1 MRTKGIFIQ
10 DKTAIHSS
18 IWGGKAS
25 QFFIICLLSLFAAV
39 LPAAAQ
45 STSTASVTTTN
56 DADQDWVG
64 VDPSKVVSSDSA
76 TNVKTVYFYNVG
88 KKMFLGRGG
97 RWGTEAVL
105 SEVGQP
111 FIISSYSSSNNSGYV
126 FQSNATE
133 LSGDTDKG
141 YLYTPG
147 TNAAYDK
154 LNFFSDA
161 QSGTIFYVETVD
173 NSANKNIYKI
183 SCYSTS
189 DTQTTSKEGTKYY
202 MVGAYNSSSSS
213 IKDLSST
220 AINCFTSSNLPSDS
234 TDCWI
239 LVSQKERHNK
249 FKTNANSRFCH
260 VPGTALIYDDDFA
273 RQDQTISNW
282 KQADDKTSLT
292 QGWSATLPESSST
305 TTYYV
310 GNGNK
315 NNSTGQENNGAYMAA
330 NMIGASGTIQQTIEN
345 VFIPGWYEIRCNAFT
360 TSTKGKVVLFAQT
373 GNGTA
378 NGKTSS
384 EYDEAHTT
392 VYSGERPANY
402 LATAKEVADSK
413 YQISVCVK
421 VSEKTTQ
428 DDDDVACNPLTFGV
442 TISDG
447 EDSDLTTIDNFELIY
462 RGKVVDKIVLDET
475 NDGKEEY
482 KEVALTTSGT
492 SLQENVNY
500 MQAQNNIRT
509 QESMCEVYIKRTM
522 KKDQWN
528 SIILPFRLTN
538 GDVEA
543 MWGDGAVVT
552 EFKGARDESNPH
564 YIYFDKTTDGIYPGK
579 LYLVKPT
586 ALNTETL
593 LSDVESSNA
602 VKTDDSKITIAAKT
616 EHVYHIDAPRYG
628 VDANEKAVTYTNE
641 TIKGDTG
648 KEWYEDDSETLQ
660 FAGTYFKGTG
670 NVPGNSYY
678 IANNKWYYSG
688 KNVKNNSK
696 GFRAWIQPAASTSD
710 NSEAK
715 GYTFYI
721 NGINSTDESTTVI
734 ESITNGSNALPAS
747 FDVYTIGGQKV
758 RSAASS
764 LDGLAKGVYIVEGKK
779 YVKR

>member
-1 MRTKGIFIQ
+1 MRTKGKFIQ
-10 DKTAIHSS
+10 DETAIHPY

-25 QFFIICLLSLFAAV
+25 QFLIIFVLSLFAVA
-39 LPAAAQ
+39 LPATAQ
-45 STSTASVTTTN
+45 STSTASVTTTS

-76 TNVKTVYFYNVG
+76 ANVKTVYFYNVG

-111 FIISSYSSSNNSGYV
+111 FTISSNNKGYT
-126 FQSNATE
+126 FQSKTTME
-133 LSGDTDKG
+133 SGTTAG
-141 YLYTPG
+141 YLVTPRTSYT
-147 TNAAYDK
+147 TDYY
-154 LNFFSDA
+154 NFFSDGG
-161 QSGTIFYVETVD
+161 SGTIFYVETVS

-183 SCYSTS
+183 SCYRSTNSNS
-189 DTQTTSKEGTKYY
+189 DQTTSTTGTKYY
-202 MVGAYNSSSSS
+202 MVGAYNSSSTS

-273 RQDQTISNW
+273 RKDQTISYW
-282 KQADDKTSLT
+282 RQADDKTSLT

-310 GNGNK
+310 GNGIADNEQI
-315 NNSTGQENNGAYMAA
+315 SNGAYMAA

-373 GNGTA
+373 GSGSA
-378 NGKTSS
+378 IGKTTS
-384 EYDEAHTT
+384 EYDEAHAI
-392 VYSGERPANY
+392 VYSGERPTTY
-402 LATAKEVADSK
+402 LATAQEVADSK

-421 VSEKTTQ
+421 VSEKITQ
-428 DDDDVACNPLTFGV
+428 DDDDVTCNPLTFGV

-447 EDSDLTTIDNFELIY
+447 ENTDLTTIDNFELIY

-475 NDGKEEY
+475 NEGKEEY

-492 SLQENVNY
+492 SLQDNVNY

-509 QESMCEVYIKRTM
+509 QGSMCEVYIKRTM
-522 KKDQWN
+522 KTNQWN
-528 SIILPFRLTN
+528 SIILPFRLTD
-538 GDVEA
+538 GDVKA
-543 MWGDGAVVT
+543 MWGNDAVVT

-602 VKTDDSKITIAAKT
+602 VKTDGSKITLAANT
-616 EHVYHIDAPRYG
+616 ENVYHIDAPRYG

-648 KEWYEDDSETLQ
+648 KEWYDDESEQLQ

-688 KNVKNNSK
+688 KNVTNNSK
-696 GFRAWIQPAASTSD
+696 GFRAWIQQAAPASG

-734 ESITNGSNALPAS
+734 ERITNGSNALPAS

-779 YVKR
+779 YVKK

>member
-1 MRTKGIFIQ
+1 MRTKGKFIQ
-10 DKTAIHSS
+10 DETAIHPY

-25 QFFIICLLSLFAAV
+25 QFLIIFVLSLFAVA
-39 LPAAAQ
+39 LPATAQ
-45 STSTASVTTTN
+45 STSTASVTTTS

-76 TNVKTVYFYNVG
+76 ANVKTVYFYNVG

-97 RWGTEAVL
+97 NWGTEAVL

-111 FIISSYSSSNNSGYV
+111 FIISSYSSSSSNSGYV

-133 LSGDTDKG
+133 LSGDTNKG

-147 TNAAYDK
+147 QSAAYDK

-161 QSGTIFYVETVD
+161 TSGTIFYVESVS

-183 SCYSTS
+183 SCYRASGT
-189 DTQTTSKEGTKYY
+189 DTQTTSTTGTKYY
-202 MVGAYNSSSSS
+202 MVGAYNSNSSS

-220 AINCFTSSNLPSDS
+220 AINCFESSNLSDS

-273 RQDQTISNW
+273 RKDQTISYW
-282 KQADDKTSLT
+282 RQADDKTSLT

-310 GNGNK
+310 GNGIADK
-315 NNSTGQENNGAYMAA
+315 EQISNGAYMAA

-373 GNGTA
+373 GNGSA
-378 NGKTSS
+378 NGKTTS
-384 EYDEAHTT
+384 EYDEAHAT
-392 VYSGERPANY
+392 VYSSTRPTTY
-402 LATAKEVADSK
+402 LATAQEVADSK

-428 DDDDVACNPLTFGV
+428 DDDDVTCNPLTFGV

-447 EDSDLTTIDNFELIY
+447 ENTDLTTIDNFELIY

-475 NDGKEEY
+475 NEGKEEY
-482 KEVALTTSGT
+482 QEVALTTSGT
-492 SLQENVNY
+492 SLQKNVNY

-509 QESMCEVYIKRTM
+509 QGSMCEVYIKRTM

-528 SIILPFRLTN
+528 SIILPFRLTD
-538 GDVEA
+538 GDVKA
-543 MWGDGAVVT
+543 MWGDDAVIT

-593 LSDVESSNA
+593 SSDVESSNA
-602 VKTDDSKITIAAKT
+602 VKTDGSKITLAANT
-616 EHVYHIDAPRYG
+616 ANVYHIDAPRYG

-648 KEWYEDDSETLQ
+648 KEWYDDESEQLQ

-688 KNVKNNSK
+688 KNVTNNSK
-696 GFRAWIQPAASTSD
+696 GFRAWIQQAASASGNT
-710 NSEAK
+710 EAK

-734 ESITNGSNALPAS
+734 ESITNSSNALPAS

-779 YVKR
+779 YVKK

>member
-111 FIISSYSSSNNSGYV
+111 FIISSNNSGYV

-133 LSGDTDKG
+133 LSGDTNKG

-147 TNAAYDK
+147 QSASYDK

-161 QSGTIFYVETVD
+161 QSGTIFYVETVG

-183 SCYSTS
+183 FCYRASGT
-189 DTQTTSKEGTKYY
+189 DTQTTSTSGTKYY
-202 MVGAYNSSSSS
+202 MVGAYNSSSTS

-310 GNGNK
+310 GNGNE

-330 NMIGASGTIQQTIEN
+330 NMIGASGTIQQTIDN

-373 GNGTA
+373 GYGTA

-384 EYDEAHTT
+384 EYDEAHAT
-392 VYSGERPANY
+392 VYSGERPTTY

-428 DDDDVACNPLTFGV
+428 DVEDVTCNPLTFGV

-475 NDGKEEY
+475 NEGEAKY
-482 KEVALTTSGT
+482 KEVALTTSGAT
-492 SLQENVNY
+492 LQENVNY

-586 ALNTETL
+586 ALNTDTL
-593 LSDVESSNA
+593 SSDVESSNA
-602 VKTDDSKITIAAKT
+602 INIDGKSKITLEANTAD
-616 EHVYHIDAPRYG
+616 VYHIDAPRYG

-648 KEWYEDDSETLQ
+648 KEWNEDDSKTLQ

-688 KNVKNNSK
+688 KGVTNNSK

-710 NSEAK
+710 NTEAK

>member
-1 MRTKGIFIQ
+1 MQTKEIIIQ
-10 DKTAIHSS
+10 GKTAIHSS

-25 QFFIICLLSLFAAV
+25 QLFIIFVLSLFAVA
-39 LPAAAQ
+39 LPATAQ
-45 STSTASVTTTN
+45 STSTASVTTTS

-76 TNVKTVYFYNVG
+76 ANVKTVYFYNVG

-97 RWGTEAVL
+97 NWGTECAL
-105 SEVGQP
+105 SEVGMSYT
-111 FIISSYSSSNNSGYV
+111 IASTKSSKNTYYT
-126 FQSNATE
+126 FQSTIKNRDGNTN
-133 LSGDTDKG
+133 G
-141 YLYTPG
+141 YLFLAG
-147 TNAAYDK
+147 TTSDADK
-154 LNFFSDA
+154 LNYFSDKA
-161 QSGTIFYVETVD
+161 SSD
-173 NSANKNIYKI
+173 NFTFTAVSNSSNKKIYRI
-183 SCYSTS
+183 SSKLNN
-189 DTQTTSKEGTKYY
+189 TTYY
-202 MVGAYNSSSSS
+202 MVGGYNNSSTSK
-213 IKDLSST
+213 IQTT
-220 AINCFTSSNLPSDS
+220 AINAFTSTQTDS

-239 LVSQKERHNK
+239 LVTEKERKQK
-249 FKTNANSRFCH
+249 FHTNANSRFCH
-260 VPGTALIYDDDFA
+260 VPGTFLIQDEDFA
-273 RQDQTISNW
+273 RKDNKISYW
-282 KQADDKTSLT
+282 KQV
-292 QGWSATLPESSST
+292 ATATETALSNGGAVTDFPSSSSST
-305 TTYYV
+305 IYYV
-310 GNGNK
+310 GNGINQDGTTDQ
-315 NNSTGQENNGAYMAA
+315 NASGSYMAA

-373 GNGTA
+373 GNGSAT
-378 NGKTSS
+378 GKTTS
-384 EYDEAHTT
+384 EYDEAHATI
-392 VYSGERPANY
+392 YSDERPTTY

-447 EDSDLTTIDNFELIY
+447 EDTDLTTIDNFELIY
-462 RGKVVDKIVLDET
+462 RGKVVDKIVLDEA
-475 NDGKEEY
+475 NEGNAVY

-509 QESMCEVYIKRTM
+509 QGSMCEVYIKRTM
-522 KKDQWN
+522 KQDQWN

-538 GDVEA
+538 GDVKA
-543 MWGDGAVVT
+543 MWGDDAVIT

-586 ALNTETL
+586 TLNTETL
-593 LSDVESSNA
+593 SSAVESSNA
-602 VKTDDSKITIAAKT
+602 VKTGGNKITLAANT
-616 EHVYHIDAPRYG
+616 ADVYHIDAPRYG

-648 KEWYEDDSETLQ
+648 KEWYDDESEQLQ

-688 KNVKNNSK
+688 KNVTNNSK
-696 GFRAWIQPAASTSD
+696 GFRAWIQQAASTSTD
-710 NSEAK
+710 SEAK

-721 NGINSTDESTTVI
+721 NGINSTDESATVI
-734 ESITNGSNALPAS
+734 ERITNGSSALPAS
-747 FDVYTIGGQKV
+747 FDVYTIDGQKV
-758 RSAASS
+758 RSAAFS

-779 YVKR
+779 YVKK

>member
-1 MRTKGIFIQ
+1 M
-10 DKTAIHSS
+10 
-18 IWGGKAS
+18 
-25 QFFIICLLSLFAAV
+25 

-64 VDPSKVVSSDSA
+64 VDPSKAVSSDSA
-76 TNVKTVYFYNVG
+76 EVKTVYFYNVG

-97 RWGTEAVL
+97 NWGTECAL
-105 SEVGQP
+105 SEVGMSYTIASVQSGRSTYYT
-111 FIISSYSSSNNSGYV
+111 FQSTIKNRDGNTNGYLFLAGTTSDADKLNYFSDKASSDNFTLTAVANSSNKKIYRISSKLSNTSYYMVGGYNSKSSSNN
-126 FQSNATE
+126 
-133 LSGDTDKG
+133 
-141 YLYTPG
+141 
-147 TNAAYDK
+147 
-154 LNFFSDA
+154 
-161 QSGTIFYVETVD
+161 
-173 NSANKNIYKI
+173 
-183 SCYSTS
+183 
-189 DTQTTSKEGTKYY
+189 QT
-202 MVGAYNSSSSS
+202 
-213 IKDLSST
+213 T
-220 AINCFTSSNLPSDS
+220 AINAFTSTQNDS

-239 LVSQKERHNK
+239 LVTEKERKQK
-249 FKTNANSRFCH
+249 FHTNANSRFCH
-260 VPGTALIYDDDFA
+260 VPGTFLIQDEDFA
-273 RQDQTISNW
+273 RKDNKISTW
-282 KQADDKTSLT
+282 KQVA
-292 QGWSATLPESSST
+292 ATVETALSNGGAVTDFPSSSSST
-305 TTYYV
+305 IYYV
-310 GNGNK
+310 GNGIDQDGTADQNA
-315 NNSTGQENNGAYMAA
+315 SGAYMAA

-384 EYDEAHTT
+384 EYDEAHATVFSGTRPTT
-392 VYSGERPANY
+392 Y

-447 EDSDLTTIDNFELIY
+447 KNTDLTTIDNFELVY
-462 RGKVVDKIVLDET
+462 RGTVVDKIVLDET
-475 NDGKEEY
+475 NEGNTEY

-492 SLQENVNY
+492 SLQNNVNY

-522 KKDQWN
+522 KKDKWN
-528 SIILPFRLTN
+528 SIILPFRLTD
-538 GDVEA
+538 GDVKA
-543 MWGDGAVVT
+543 MWGDDAVVT

-602 VKTDDSKITIAAKT
+602 VKTDASKITIAAKT

-648 KEWYEDDSETLQ
+648 KEWNEDDSETLQ

-688 KNVKNNSK
+688 KDVKNNSK
-696 GFRAWIQPAASTSD
+696 GFRAWIQRATSTSG

>member
-39 LPAAAQ
+39 HPAAAQ
-45 STSTASVTTTN
+45 STSTASVTTTS

-111 FIISSYSSSNNSGYV
+111 FIISSNNSGYV

-133 LSGDTDKG
+133 LSGDTNKG

-173 NSANKNIYKI
+173 NSANKYIYKI
-183 SCYSTS
+183 SCYRAS

-202 MVGAYNSSSSS
+202 MVGAYNSNSSS

-220 AINCFTSSNLPSDS
+220 AINCIENTTSYTDS

-273 RQDQTISNW
+273 RKDQTISYW
-282 KQADDKTSLT
+282 KQADDNTSLT
-292 QGWSATLPESSST
+292 QGWSATLPASSTT

-310 GNGNK
+310 GNGIADDQQI
-315 NNSTGQENNGAYMAA
+315 SNGAYMAA

-384 EYDEAHTT
+384 EYDEAHATVFSGTRPTT
-392 VYSGERPANY
+392 Y

-421 VSEKTTQ
+421 VSEKTIQ

-447 EDSDLTTIDNFELIY
+447 ENTDLTTIDNFELVY

-475 NDGKEEY
+475 NEGKEEY

-492 SLQENVNY
+492 TLQENVNY

-538 GDVEA
+538 GDVKA
-543 MWGDGAVVT
+543 MWGDDAVVT
-552 EFKGARDESNPH
+552 EFKGARDENNPH

-593 LSDVESSNA
+593 SSDVESSNA
-602 VKTDDSKITIAAKT
+602 INIDGKSKITLEANT
-616 EHVYHIDAPRYG
+616 PDVYHIDAPRYG

-648 KEWYEDDSETLQ
+648 KEWYDDVSKQLQ
-660 FAGTYFKGTG
+660 FAGTYFKGMG

-688 KNVKNNSK
+688 KNVTNNSK
-696 GFRAWIQPAASTSD
+696 GFRAWIQQATSTSD

-721 NGINSTDESTTVI
+721 NGINSTDENTTVI

-758 RSAASS
+758 RSAATS
-764 LDGLAKGVYIVEGKK
+764 LDGLAKGVYIVNGKK

>member
-1 MRTKGIFIQ
+1 MRTKGKFIQ
-10 DKTAIHSS
+10 DETAIHPY

-25 QFFIICLLSLFAAV
+25 QFLIICILSLFAAV

-45 STSTASVTTTN
+45 STSTASVTTTS

-64 VDPSKVVSSDSA
+64 VDPSKAVSTDSA
-76 TNVKTVYFYNVG
+76 ENVKTVYFYNVG

-111 FIISSYSSSNNSGYV
+111 FTISSKSNGYT
-126 FQSNATE
+126 FQSKTTME
-133 LSGDTDKG
+133 SGTTAG
-141 YLYTPG
+141 YLVTPRTSYT
-147 TNAAYDK
+147 TDCY
-154 LNFFSDA
+154 NFFSDGG
-161 QSGTIFYVETVD
+161 SGTIFYVETVS

-183 SCYSTS
+183 SCYRSTNSSS
-189 DTQTTSKEGTKYY
+189 DQTTSTTGTKYY
-202 MVGAYNSSSSS
+202 MVGAYNSNSSS

-220 AINCFTSSNLPSDS
+220 AINCFESSNLSDS

-273 RQDQTISNW
+273 RKDQTISYW
-282 KQADDKTSLT
+282 RQADDKTSLT
-292 QGWSATLPESSST
+292 QEWSATLPESSST

-310 GNGNK
+310 GNGIADNEQI
-315 NNSTGQENNGAYMAA
+315 SNGSYMAA

-373 GNGTA
+373 GNGSAT
-378 NGKTSS
+378 GKTTS
-384 EYDEAHTT
+384 EYDEAHAT
-392 VYSGERPANY
+392 VYAGERPTTY
-402 LATAKEVADSK
+402 LATAQEVADSK

-421 VSEKTTQ
+421 VSEKITQ
-428 DDDDVACNPLTFGV
+428 DDDDVTCNPLTFGV

-447 EDSDLTTIDNFELIY
+447 EDTDLTTIDNFELIY

-475 NDGKEEY
+475 NEGKAEY

-509 QESMCEVYIKRTM
+509 QGSMCEVYIKRTM

-538 GDVEA
+538 GDVTA
-543 MWGDGAVVT
+543 MWGDDAVVT

-586 ALNTETL
+586 TLNTETL
-593 LSDVESSNA
+593 SSAVESSNA
-602 VKTDDSKITIAAKT
+602 VKTDGNKITLAANT
-616 EHVYHIDAPRYG
+616 ADVYHIDAPRYG

-648 KEWYEDDSETLQ
+648 KEWYDDKSEQLQ

-688 KNVKNNSK
+688 KNVTNNSK
-696 GFRAWIQPAASTSD
+696 GFRAWIQQAASASG

-721 NGINSTDESTTVI
+721 NGINSTDESATVI
-734 ESITNGSNALPAS
+734 ERITNGSSALPAS
-747 FDVYTIGGQKV
+747 FDVYTIDGQKV

-779 YVKR
+779 YVKK